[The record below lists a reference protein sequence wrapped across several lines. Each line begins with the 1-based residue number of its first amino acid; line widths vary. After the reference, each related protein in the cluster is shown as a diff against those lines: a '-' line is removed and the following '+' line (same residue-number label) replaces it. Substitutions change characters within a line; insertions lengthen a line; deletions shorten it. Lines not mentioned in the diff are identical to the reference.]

1 MRFVCL
7 LLFALLLALPGAA
20 RPETLEAE
28 LLEGEALW
36 QALRQGGHVVLFRH
50 AIAPG
55 GGDPATFRL
64 GDCSTQRNLDEA
76 GLRQA
81 RAIGAAFR
89 QNEVPVARVLAS
101 RWCRST
107 ETAELA
113 FGSADPFPA
122 LDSFFQDRARGPGQ
136 TEATRVRIQTFEG
149 PGNMVMVTHQVNI
162 TALTD
167 IFPAS
172 GEGVVLRPMPET
184 PTGFAV
190 VGRLRAWE

>member
-1 MRFVCL
+1 MR
-7 LLFALLLALPGAA
+7 LLFSFLFTLFVALPGTAS
-20 RPETLEAE
+20 AE
-28 LLEGEALW
+28 LLTGEVLW
-36 QALRQGGHVVLFRH
+36 QALRQGGHAVLFRH

-55 GGDPATFRL
+55 GGDPAEFRL
-64 GDCSTQRNLDEA
+64 GDCSTQRNLSEE
-76 GLRQA
+76 GRQQA

-89 QNEVPVARVLAS
+89 ARDIPVMAVLAS

-113 FGSADPFPA
+113 FGRAEPFPA
-122 LDSFFQDRARGPGQ
+122 IDSFFQDRARGPGQ
-136 TEATRVRIQTFEG
+136 TEAARAHIRAFQG
-149 PGNMVMVTHQVNI
+149 PGNIILVTHQVNI

-172 GEGVVLRPMPET
+172 GEAVVVRPEPAAAN
-184 PTGFAV
+184 GIAV

>member
-1 MRFVCL
+1 MRLVVPFL
-7 LLFALLLALPGAA
+7 LILLFALPGTA
-20 RPETLEAE
+20 RAE
-28 LLEGEALW
+28 MLEGNALW

-55 GGDPATFRL
+55 GGDPANFRL
-64 GDCSTQRNLDEA
+64 GDCATQRNLDEA
-76 GLRQA
+76 GRRQA
-81 RAIGAAFR
+81 RAIGAVFR
-89 QNEVPVARVLAS
+89 ERGIPVARVLAS

-113 FGSADPFPA
+113 FGNVDPFPA

-136 TEATRVRIQTFEG
+136 TEAARVRIQTFEG

-172 GEGVVLRPMPET
+172 GEGVVLRPMPDT
-184 PTGFAV
+184 PKGFAV